1 MTKTYILNPPAYVEQ
16 QKLSWEEYVSQG
28 IIARESKDNSQW
40 LLGDLAL
47 GVKKDYG
54 EDSIGKYAT
63 EISVVKKTLVNYRTT
78 ANTFEKSSREDFSRL
93 SFTHFQLCAGQDRGV

>member
-1 MTKTYILNPPAYVEQ
+1 MNINKV
-16 QKLSWEEYVSQG
+16 
-28 IIARESKDNSQW
+28 
-40 LLGDLAL
+40 LLIGRVPSTA
-47 GVKKDYG
+47 G